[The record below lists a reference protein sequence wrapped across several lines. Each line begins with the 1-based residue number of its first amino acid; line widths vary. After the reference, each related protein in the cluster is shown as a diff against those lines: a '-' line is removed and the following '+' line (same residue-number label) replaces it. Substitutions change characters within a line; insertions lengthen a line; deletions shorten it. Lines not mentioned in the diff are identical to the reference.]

1 MYNFFMKGHIKI
13 SMAKKEGGN
22 NVSLRLE
29 RAIDEVNRIERK
41 IMMYQNQKKE
51 ALARL
56 KIVENE
62 EIIKSIRALN
72 LDRDGLVELL
82 KGLQD
87 GTVRFTDIKNRE
99 ETQNTNP
106 TGVKEQPDYDKKT
119 E

>member
-1 MYNFFMKGHIKI
+1 M
-13 SMAKKEGGN
+13 
-22 NVSLRLE
+22 SLRLE

-51 ALARL
+51 AMARL

-82 KGLQD
+82 KGLQE
-87 GTVRFTDIKNRE
+87 GTVTFSGKKDEKNALQKQEKASSGQYEEKPSFERNEEEAPPDQKRDSIQNE
-99 ETQNTNP
+99 ET
-106 TGVKEQPDYDKKT
+106 
-119 E
+119 